1 MSRFSLAA
9 FKILSL
15 SLKVYYNVSWCGSL
29 WVRLLES
36 VELLWCL
43 YSCLSLNLGSFQLS
57 LLQIFSLFCF
67 WDSLNTCVDPIQFPT
82 GPLGSVH
89 FSSIFF
95 FLFLELSNFHCP
107 ILKFADSFFFLLKYG
122 SESFQWIFRFN
133 YCTFQLQNFNLFFPE
148 FSVSSLIVPFHSCI
162 IFLTLCTSSFSS
174 SSIYKTVVIK
184 SLSSI
189 SAVRSFLGTVSIDLL
204 LFFFEWTILSPFFV
218 CLVIFLLKTRHLNLI
233 MWLLWKSDSS
243 LFPGFSV
250 FCYCFVF
257 LSL

>member
-1 MSRFSLAA
+1 MWVSLSSSFGICWASLMFIFMSFIEFGKFSAIITSN
-9 FKILSL
+9 ILSL
-15 SLKVYYNVSWCGSL
+15 LLLGLPQCVCGSNS
-29 WVRLLES
+29 E
-36 VELLWCL
+36 
-43 YSCLSLNLGSFQLS
+43 
-57 LLQIFSLFCF
+57 
-67 WDSLNTCVDPIQFPT
+67 FPT

-148 FSVSSLIVPFHSCI
+148 FSVSSLIVPFRLCI

-184 SLSSI
+184 SLSST